1 MKYQGMP
8 AGMWL
13 LFGGSFRKNLVEVLG
28 FGRKEAGMITSAA
41 KRKYREII
49 DALIAKKNDLIATGH
64 YTDAIDEI
72 LIKLSRAKQKK
83 VKVIYT
89 A

>member
-1 MKYQGMP
+1 MRSPKYHLYMDYG
-8 AGMWL
+8 
-13 LFGGSFRKNLVEVLG
+13 E
-28 FGRKEAGMITSAA
+28 
-41 KRKYREII
+41 YREII

-64 YTDAIDEI
+64 YTDVIDEI
-72 LIKLSRAKQKK
+72 LIKISRAKQKK

>member
-1 MKYQGMP
+1 M
-8 AGMWL
+8 L
-13 LFGGSFRKNLVEVLG
+13 LFFAPKNRTIVNYVIYIYNKAVKEVEIIRNPKYHLYMDYG
-28 FGRKEAGMITSAA
+28 E
-41 KRKYREII
+41 YREII

-72 LIKLSRAKQKK
+72 LVKLSRAKQKK

>member
-1 MKYQGMP
+1 MDC
-8 AGMWL
+8 
-13 LFGGSFRKNLVEVLG
+13 
-28 FGRKEAGMITSAA
+28 GR
-41 KRKYREII
+41 YREII
-49 DALIAKKNDLIATGH
+49 DALIAKKNGLIDAGH

-89 A
+89 E

>member
-1 MKYQGMP
+1 M
-8 AGMWL
+8 L
-13 LFGGSFRKNLVEVLG
+13 LFFAPKNRTIVNYVIYIYNKAVKEVEVMRNPKYHLYMDYG
-28 FGRKEAGMITSAA
+28 E
-41 KRKYREII
+41 YREII

>member
-1 MKYQGMP
+1 MRTPKYH
-8 AGMWL
+8 L
-13 LFGGSFRKNLVEVLG
+13 YVNH
-28 FGRKEAGMITSAA
+28 EA
-41 KRKYREII
+41 YREII
-49 DALIAKKNDLIATGH
+49 NALIDKKNDLIASGH

-72 LIKLSRAKQKK
+72 LIKLSRAKQIK

>member
-1 MKYQGMP
+1 MDYG
-8 AGMWL
+8 
-13 LFGGSFRKNLVEVLG
+13 E
-28 FGRKEAGMITSAA
+28 
-41 KRKYREII
+41 YREII

>member
-1 MKYQGMP
+1 M
-8 AGMWL
+8 L
-13 LFGGSFRKNLVEVLG
+13 LFFAPKNCTIVNYVIYIYNKAGKEVEVMRNPKYHLYMDYG
-28 FGRKEAGMITSAA
+28 E
-41 KRKYREII
+41 YREII

-72 LIKLSRAKQKK
+72 LVKLSRAKQKK

>member
-1 MKYQGMP
+1 M
-8 AGMWL
+8 L
-13 LFGGSFRKNLVEVLG
+13 LFFAPNIRTIANYVIYIYNKAV
-28 FGRKEAGMITSAA
+28 KEAEIM
-41 KRKYREII
+41 RKPKYHLYMDYGEYREII